1 MTRTRH
7 DSPAEVSKAFA
18 EAINTGDVQSAL
30 DLYRDDAVL
39 LAPDGSQ
46 ARGTDAI
53 GQLLKNVISMRG
65 EMTIHVRSVVVTG
78 DFAVASED
86 WTMRLEAGGSNEN
99 EQRGQS
105 IVCFARGVDGWRF
118 VIDAPWGFAPVQ
130 DQPPIGVRGID

>member
-1 MTRTRH
+1 MTHTKH
-7 DSPAEVSKAFA
+7 DSPTDVSSAFV

-53 GQLLKNVISMRG
+53 GQLLKAVVSMRV
-65 EMTIHVRSVVVTG
+65 EMTTRVRGVVVTG
-78 DFAVASED
+78 DFAIASED
-86 WTMRLEAGGSNEN
+86 WTMRLDAGDSHES

-105 IVCFARGVDGWRF
+105 IVCFARGADGWRF
-118 VIDAPWGFAPVQ
+118 VIDAPWGL
-130 DQPPIGVRGID
+130 